1 MNAFDFLRV
10 SPCKYIFAAIIYG
23 STFLS
28 FPVLAQN
35 HKKIPPD
42 KPKLIVGIVLGQMRY
57 DYIFRYWDKMGE
69 GGFKRLVNE
78 GTFCKN
84 AHYNYLYTQTCPGY
98 ATISTG
104 AMPSVHG
111 IVADQWFDRL
121 KNKTVVCT
129 EDDLYK
135 TTGGSYDE
143 GRRSPL
149 QLLSSTIG
157 DELRISNNFKSKV
170 ISVSLD
176 AEAAVLSAGHSASG
190 AYWYDKENGNWITSS
205 YYADSLPAWVLT
217 FNQKKLPDIYLAHQ
231 WETLLPIS
239 VYTESL
245 PDDNELEVGINKQK
259 TFPYNLA
266 LLSKRSNG
274 KKNYEL
280 LKYTPYGNNYT
291 KDFALSAIVEEN
303 LGKHENPDLLLIGFS
318 SSEYIGKLY
327 GANSVEMEDIFL
339 RMDKDLEHFLSFI
352 DENIGFENTLLF
364 LTSDHG
370 IASIPKYLAENGIP
384 SGIFN
389 QEQAMA
395 LLESYL
401 NVVFGKGD
409 WIKLYSNQEIYLNQ
423 NLIEDSKLNLEAF
436 QTTVAQFMVQFS
448 GVANTMTTTTL
459 QKSNFTSGIF
469 NKMQNSYNQKRTG
482 DVILNLEPGW
492 IDKSDNATLPNSS
505 YSYDAHVPLIWYGW
519 KIPRKTIYQPVDI
532 TTIAPTIA
540 GFLDIL
546 SPNGSYATPMM
557 EMIQ

>member
-1 MNAFDFLRV
+1 
-10 SPCKYIFAAIIYG
+10 
-23 STFLS
+23 
-28 FPVLAQN
+28 
-35 HKKIPPD
+35 
-42 KPKLIVGIVLGQMRY
+42 MRY
-57 DYIFRYWDKMGE
+57 DYLFRYWDKLSD
-69 GGFKRLVNE
+69 GGLKRLLNE
-78 GTFCKN
+78 GTFCKD

-121 KNKTVVCT
+121 KNKTIVCS
-129 EDDLYK
+129 EDDSYK
-135 TTGGSYDE
+135 TTGGSYE
-143 GRRSPL
+143 AGRRSPL

-176 AEAAVLSAGHSASG
+176 AEASILLAGHTATG

-205 YYADSLPAWVLT
+205 YYTDSLPAWVNA
-217 FNQKKLPDIYLAHQ
+217 FNQKKIPDIYLGHQ
-231 WETLLPIS
+231 WETMLPIS
-239 VYTESL
+239 AYTESL
-245 PDDNELEVGINKQK
+245 PDDNEFEVGINNQK

-266 LLSKRSNG
+266 SISRKSSG
-274 KKNYEL
+274 KKNYDL

-291 KDFALSAIVEEN
+291 KDFAISAIVEEN
-303 LGKHENPDLLLIGFS
+303 MGKHDNPDLLLVGFS
-318 SSEYIGKLY
+318 ASEYIGKLY

-339 RMDKDLEHFLSFI
+339 RLDKDLEHFLSFL

-370 IASIPKYLAENGIP
+370 IASIPKYLEEHGVP

-389 QEQAMA
+389 QDQAMA

-401 NVVFGKGD
+401 NVLYGKGE
-409 WIKLYSNQEIYLNQ
+409 WIKLYYNQEIYLNQ

-448 GVANTMTTTTL
+448 GVANTMTTSTL

-469 NKMQNSYNQKRTG
+469 YKMQNSYNQKRTG

-492 IDKSDNATLPNSS
+492 IDKSENATLPNSS

-532 TTIAPTIA
+532 TSIAPTIS